1 MKFTRKSM
9 RRTAAACLS
18 GALML
23 SMAAMPAFAQ
33 EGGYEPSAG
42 DSFTI
47 TKYLTKEA
55 TTMTPNVS
63 FTFTVTPETETD
75 NLGERGNIPVSA
87 GVAEGVTV
95 DRDNASADFAP
106 DGTLDRNTVLS
117 DTVGFKINTEVFTEF
132 GPGIYKYTIQ
142 EDAVD
147 HDGITKD
154 DNVLDLYVYIQNG
167 EAGLEA
173 AYTELVDPDGGSEG
187 GEVKTDSFT
196 NDYDKDGQ
204 QLHDLTLYKVL
215 SGNAADMRDEF
226 TFTIQIDGEE
236 GEQYYAE
243 VGTYTTDGEFAKGDA
258 VIYLTAGEKTNV
270 TLGHN
275 DAVKIYGLDSDD
287 AYTIEEISAN
297 TDGYKVEIDG
307 TADDD
312 GVTNGTISIDSVV
325 CYENIKEASTPTG
338 IAMTVAP
345 YVLLVALAGGACF
358 IFLRRRHAE

>member
-47 TKYLTKEA
+47 TKYLTKEE
-55 TTMTPNVS
+55 TTMTPKVS
-63 FTFTVTPETETD
+63 FTFTVTPETDE
-75 NLGERGNIPVSA
+75 LGMRGNIPVSA

-132 GPGIYKYTIQ
+132 GPGIYKYAIQ

-154 DNVLDLYVYIQNG
+154 SNVLDLYVYIQNG
-167 EAGLEA
+167 EDGGLEA

-243 VGTYTTDGEFAKGDA
+243 VGTYTEGTGFAGGGTGH
-258 VIYLTAGEKTNV
+258 VLTSGNSTEI

-297 TDGYKVEIDG
+297 TDGYKVQINEE
-307 TADDD
+307 ADED
-312 GVTNGTISIDSVV
+312 GVTNGSISADSVV